1 MKAAVYSFHKF
12 EKYFLE
18 KANAG
23 QHEIHFFDTR
33 LSIETALL
41 SAGFDAVSL
50 FVNDDAS
57 EQVLEKLH
65 QQGIRFIAL
74 RSAGFNNVDIEKAS
88 QLGIRIARV
97 SAYSPYAVA
106 EHAVALMLALNR
118 RLIRAH
124 QRVMI

>member
-65 QQGIRFIAL
+65 QQGIRLLLFAL
-74 RSAGFNNVDIEKAS
+74 PVLIMLILKK
-88 QLGIRIARV
+88 QV
-97 SAYSPYAVA
+97 S
-106 EHAVALMLALNR
+106 LAFVLQEYR
-118 RLIRAH
+118 PILHMR
-124 QRVMI
+124 